1 MHVHVRSL
9 GGNLIL
15 YFSCCFLNLPQIH
28 ELASINETHSIH
40 LFILHIT
47 HRYIVL
53 MYVRCNYKWRKPES
67 EICFVPH
74 VHVAIHIFLHSQTTR
89 FGYQSFLT
97 TRHYCVAY
105 INFVMFY
112 FFFYFKRHPIL
123 CFQNFVF
130 VTLFNTSEHH
140 LNITVI
146 HIVTVSDKET
156 VKDLP
161 GGSVEF
167 QLEQVLSLII
177 SYLKGM

>member
-1 MHVHVRSL
+1 M
-9 GGNLIL
+9 IL

-28 ELASINETHSIH
+28 ELASTNETHSIH
-40 LFILHIT
+40 LFILHIS
-47 HRYIVL
+47 HRYTVL
-53 MYVRCNYKWRKPES
+53 IYVRCNYKSRKPES

-74 VHVAIHIFLHSQTTR
+74 VQAAIHISLHSQTTR

-123 CFQNFVF
+123 CFQDFVF
-130 VTLFNTSEHH
+130 VTLFNTFEHH
-140 LNITVI
+140 LNIPVI

-161 GGSVEF
+161 GGSDEF

-177 SYLKGM
+177 SYLKGMYES